1 MPAWMENYYIGEGIK
16 NPAKIRSKID
26 QGKLVP
32 GIYLVTL
39 SDNPGNILEIIPAAQ
54 LLQRA
59 LLEICPEIIG
69 MAKGK
74 DAAIDLTV
82 NILKEVYRQTG
93 AFEVEDFIKN
103 R

>member
-69 MAKGK
+69 MAGGK
-74 DAAIDLTV
+74 EEALELVTNLV
-82 NILKEVYRQTG
+82 RMVYAETG
-93 AFEVEDFIKN
+93 SVSVQEYLKN